1 MAISLGGRWRGKHRR
16 RRYRADVVRVIV
28 CNPRVTRAKI
38 AALKTLAFF
47 VLLTVL
53 SHVGFVGSRITV
65 SLSAISQGA
74 SPLTV
79 GVLMSL
85 YAVIPMLLAVQ
96 AGRLVDRVGAFRPI
110 AIAGSVLAA
119 GMLLPY
125 FSHALPVL
133 FATAALVGTAFMMQH
148 IALNHVIGSIGDPSE
163 RPVNFSWFALGYS
176 VSGFCGPLLA
186 GYAIDLAGYHIAY
199 LVLSLPP
206 ALGTAL
212 LLWRR
217 RAIPRRPEARTDP
230 ALRSIADLLR
240 NPRLL
245 PVFLFSGLLATGWD
259 LYTFVIPIYGTRIGL
274 APSTIGVVMSSFAL
288 ATFVVRLFMPTVA
301 RRLSEW
307 TVVCGALLI
316 AGCAYSMFPLAERVP
331 YLVALSFL
339 LGLGLGCAQP
349 MIMAALYAASPAGR
363 QGEVVGMRTTMI
375 NASQTFMPLA
385 FGAVGTALGMAP
397 ILWTMAAALLAGS
410 WLAGRRRARAG

>member
-1 MAISLGGRWRGKHRR
+1 MR
-16 RRYRADVVRVIV
+16 
-28 CNPRVTRAKI
+28 P
-38 AALKTLAFF
+38 LAFF

-65 SLSAISQGA
+65 SLAAINQGA
-74 SPLTV
+74 SPLAI
-79 GVLMSL
+79 GVLMAL

-110 AIAGSVLAA
+110 AIAGAIVAA
-119 GMLLPY
+119 GMLLP
-125 FSHALPVL
+125 FVSHELPVL
-133 FATAALVGTAFMMQH
+133 YVSAAIVGTAFMMQH
-148 IALNHVIGSIGDPSE
+148 IALNHVIGNLGEPSE

-176 VSGFCGPLLA
+176 VSGFLGPLLA
-186 GYAIDLAGYHIAY
+186 GFAIDLASHNAAF
-199 LVLSLPP
+199 LMLSVPP
-206 ALGTAL
+206 AIGTAL
-212 LLWRR
+212 LLWKRGVP
-217 RAIPRRPEARTDP
+217 AVQQPPRTGGAPHRV
-230 ALRSIADLLR
+230 SDLLR

-259 LYTFVIPIYGTRIGL
+259 MYTFVIPIYGTRIGL
-274 APSTIGVVMSSFAL
+274 SPSTIGIVMSSFAL
-288 ATFVVRLFMPTVA
+288 ATFVVRLFMPAVA

-307 TVVCGALLI
+307 TVVCTALAIAGTAYSLFPLVTQVPLLI
-316 AGCAYSMFPLAERVP
+316 
-331 YLVALSFL
+331 ALSFL

-349 MIMAALYAASPAGR
+349 MIMAALYAASPPGR

-397 ILWTMAAALLAGS
+397 ILWTMAGALLIGS
-410 WLAGRRRARAG
+410 WLAGKRR